1 MDEGLLVWFGGVVG
15 VIVVPVLVA
24 WINDAV
30 ASRSSLRTLERL
42 ERCVTIRDKL
52 KDDAA
57 AVSVLDAEIDALVAT
72 VRASARRRPHWQSV
86 VRYLTGLAI
95 VWTLLLFPMAVLLP
109 DMLGQPG
116 VLIGA
121 GVATAVIFA
130 IELQPLFLRRWVGRF
145 APDSRQRTDARAGAS
160 TDC

>member
-1 MDEGLLVWFGGVVG
+1 MDEGLLVWVGGAVS

-52 KDDAA
+52 KHDVD
-57 AVSVLDAEIDALVAT
+57 AVSVLDAEIGALVAT

-86 VRYLTGLAI
+86 VQYVTGLAI
-95 VWTLLLFPMAVLLP
+95 VWAALLVPGAVLLP
-109 DMLGQPG
+109 DVLGQPG
-116 VLIGA
+116 VLIGS
-121 GVATAVIFA
+121 GVASAVIFA

-145 APDSRQRTDARAGAS
+145 APGYRQRTEARAEAS
-160 TDC
+160 TDD